1 VIDGSGVSMALAF
14 GAGIA
19 SFLSPCVLPLV
30 PSYLTF
36 VTGMSLDELAT
47 TDAGNTGNAA
57 RRRTMMHATL
67 FVLGFTLV
75 FVSLGAAA
83 TALGGAMQHWLR
95 AAERIGGAVIVLFG
109 LYLLGVLRL
118 PFLMRERRV
127 HLGSRPEGLAGS
139 VLAGVAFGAGWTP
152 CVGPVLATILLYA
165 GTSTSAV
172 HGTVLL
178 AVYALGLGIP
188 FLAAAFAF
196 NTFLARSR
204 AMRRFLR
211 PLQIITGSL
220 LVVLG
225 LMLATGRFRLL
236 TAILAGYGQLF
247 SIGS

>member
-1 VIDGSGVSMALAF
+1 VIDGSGVSIGLAF

-47 TDAGNTGNAA
+47 ADAGNAA
-57 RRRTMMHATL
+57 RWHTMAHATL
-67 FVLGFTLV
+67 FVLGFTIV

-95 AAERIGGAVIVLFG
+95 AAERIGGAVIAVFG
-109 LYLLGVLRL
+109 LYLLGAVRL
-118 PFLMRERRV
+118 PVLMRERGV

-139 VLAGVAFGAGWTP
+139 VIAGVAFGAGWTP

-165 GTSTSAV
+165 GTSTSAA
-172 HGTVLL
+172 HGIVLL

-196 NTFLARSR
+196 NAFLARR
-204 AMRRFLR
+204 RTIRRFLR

-220 LVVLG
+220 LVALG
-225 LMLATGRFRLL
+225 LILATGRFRLL
-236 TAILAGYGQLF
+236 TAVLAGYGQLF
-247 SIGS
+247 TIGS

>member
-95 AAERIGGAVIVLFG
+95 AAERIGGAVIVVFG
-109 LYLLGVLRL
+109 LYLVGALRL

>member
-95 AAERIGGAVIVLFG
+95 AAERLGGVVIVLFG